1 MKKLLLLLIIP
12 TISYSQTFGDI
23 MYINSLKTFKRVMI
37 ENNFEFS
44 SVDSMSMFNMML
56 YEDYWYGLNVERD
69 EENGNSSELWCIYSK
84 HNDEFQFRF
93 SRNGT
98 TKDGRSVVMDTP
110 YDEIIRKI
118 KSRCRYVDIFNRKD
132 LDYVCYDCPQ
142 SSFKG
147 YIGFTVNDGVGYVRH
162 IVPNDYDKIEE
173 E

>member
-1 MKKLLLLLIIP
+1 MKRLLLLLIIP
-12 TISYSQTFGDI
+12 TLSYSQTFSDI

-44 SVDSMSMFNMML
+44 QVDSMSIYNMML
-56 YEDYWYGLNVERD
+56 FEDHWYGLN
-69 EENGNSSELWCIYSK
+69 I
-84 HNDEFQFRF
+84 DEFQFRF
-93 SRNGT
+93 SRSGT
-98 TKDGRSVVMDTP
+98 TKDGRSIVMDSP

-118 KSRCRYVDIFNRKD
+118 KNRCRYVDIFNRKD

-142 SSFKG
+142 SSFEG

-162 IVPNDYDKIEE
+162 IIPNDYDKIEE